1 MVAMQDEGNA
11 LAPCAG
17 FFNNPDGSR
26 LGAFTCAAGYLFSRA
41 FYVGFLYAEI
51 ILEPLDP

>member
-1 MVAMQDEGNA
+1 MVAMQDEGNT

-17 FFNNPDGSR
+17 FFNNPDGVA
-26 LGAFTCAAGYLFSRA
+26 LGRFHLRAGYLFSRA